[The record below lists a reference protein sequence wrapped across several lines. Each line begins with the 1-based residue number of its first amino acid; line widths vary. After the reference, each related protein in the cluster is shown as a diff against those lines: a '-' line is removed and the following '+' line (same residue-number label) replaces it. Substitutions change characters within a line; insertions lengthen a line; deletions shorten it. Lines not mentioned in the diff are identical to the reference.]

1 MSEQPYRYALS
12 ALDQARFGV
21 TTAPVDGLTADRVPE
36 VLARSRADGVTFII
50 ARCAATHFATVHA
63 LERSGFLLMDTL
75 VYWQRDL
82 RETPLPEAGGEA
94 AIRPARP
101 DEAAQVAALARD
113 AFRGYF
119 GHYHADARLDRA
131 AADETYASW
140 AERSVRGEAA
150 DAALVAEWGGALAGL
165 ITLRMNDADE
175 GEGILFA
182 VSPGMQRRGISRAL
196 MAGAL
201 AWCVE
206 QGASRMIISTQLVNV
221 ASQKAWAR
229 AGFEFSHAFYT
240 FHGWLDE
247 ST

>member
-21 TTAPVDGLTADRVPE
+21 TTARVDGLTADRVPE

-50 ARCAATHFATVHA
+50 ARCAATDFETVHA
-63 LERSGFLLMDTL
+63 LERAGFLLMDTL
-75 VYWQRDL
+75 VYWARDL
-82 RETPLPEAGGEA
+82 RKTPLPFSDSDAT
-94 AIRPARP
+94 ICPARA
-101 DEAAQVAALARD
+101 DEAEQVAALARA

-119 GHYHADARLDRA
+119 GHYHADERLDRA

-150 DAALVAEWGGALAGL
+150 DAVLVAELDGALAGL

-182 VSPGMQRRGISRAL
+182 VSPTMQRRGISRAL

-201 AWCVE
+201 AWCAE
-206 QGASRMIISTQLVNV
+206 QGASRMVISTQLMNV

-229 AGFEFSHAFYT
+229 TGFEFSHAYYT
-240 FHGWLDE
+240 FHGWLE
-247 ST
+247 